1 MIRTISEDIEDNST
15 NFLIYN
21 IKTNIVNSLRRVMM
35 ADYQNHAFHET
46 NITILKNTG
55 LLHNE
60 IVRHR
65 LSLCPINTDDVM
77 EVELNIKNENKEILN
92 VYSDDLKITSGEGKI
107 AEGVLLYK
115 LKEGQEIELKAKS
128 NMNTSKAGGI
138 IYRPIAT
145 SYFKIVKQL
154 SLSTNVS
161 NAQYLLIKEYLKEEF
176 ELFEEENIY
185 SKNKDYNI
193 LGLTHTVRDNTHFIR
208 DVIEKFNLTPGD
220 FLLKKLSYNNI
231 PVYSFNIES
240 LFVEPTKILLNSIN
254 ILKEQLDQFLES
266 DMEVEEEPNFIKLFI
281 KNGTYT
287 ICNTL
292 SCFLRENEKIKFA
305 NYNKLHPL
313 DDFIIIQLSLHDM
326 SDDYIEL
333 LQNSLE
339 EINNYIEN
347 MKTFEIFQTQ

>member
-1 MIRTISEDIEDNST
+1 MIRHITQDIEDNST
-15 NFLIYN
+15 SFLMYN

-35 ADYQNHAFHET
+35 ADYKNHAFHEN
-46 NITILKNTG
+46 NITVLKNTG

-65 LSLCPINTDDVM
+65 LSLVPINTNDVL
-77 EVELNIKNENKEILN
+77 EVELNIKNENKEILII
-92 VYSDDLKITSGEGKI
+92 YSDDLIITKGEGKI

-115 LKEGQEIELKAKS
+115 LKAGQEIKLKAKS
-128 NMNTSKAGGI
+128 DMNTSKVGGI

-154 SLSTNVS
+154 SLSN
-161 NAQYLLIKEYLKEEF
+161 NINNEKFNLIKEYLEEEF

-185 SKNKDYNI
+185 NKNKDYNI
-193 LGLTHTVRDNTHFIR
+193 LGLTHTIRDNTHFIR
-208 DVIEKFNLTPGD
+208 NVIEKFNLAPGD
-220 FLLKKLSYNNI
+220 FLLNKLSYNNI

-240 LFVEPTKILLNSIN
+240 LFVDPTIILHNTIN
-254 ILKEQLDQFLES
+254 ILKEQLDKFLES

-326 SDDYIEL
+326 SDDYIEI

-347 MKTFEIFQTQ
+347 MKTFEVFQ